1 MSQSTVKLVNF
12 NDSDDGMVFVL
23 QAASTEQLANEIT
36 DYLRSREYRLESGTA
51 LNGIWGTGNAFLR
64 ALLGGLVK
72 RYKFQLTSEG
82 RGADHAYRLVG
93 PVEHH
98 AQAEQRY
105 ERSGRGTYR
114 ARTDEERGSRPRA
127 RLAGAP
133 WLSLLETTKC

>member
-64 ALLGGLVK
+64 ALFGGLVK
-72 RYKFQLTSEG
+72 RYKFQLATEG
-82 RGADHAYRLVG
+82 PPSSATLKLSKVCKFSFISMDCRVIWREDAL
-93 PVEHH
+93 
-98 AQAEQRY
+98 
-105 ERSGRGTYR
+105 R
-114 ARTDEERGSRPRA
+114 ASARA
-127 RLAGAP
+127 
-133 WLSLLETTKC
+133 